1 MLQLLATRWCI
12 CKCNQNLHQID
23 QIKVLV
29 EIPNEL
35 YPPPQCDAKLFFNKN
50 DVIESHF
57 CAWFIFGLFACVW
70 SKKGSH
76 DVGFNVRPYIQEF
89 VYCEQLRGKKIVTII
104 IIRYDS
110 KTLIP
115 FLCSSY

>member
-1 MLQLLATRWCI
+1 M
-12 CKCNQNLHQID
+12 HQID

-29 EIPNEL
+29 GIPNEL
-35 YPPPQCDAKLFFNKN
+35 YPPPQCDAKLFLTRTMWLKITFVF
-50 DVIESHF
+50 DSFLDYLHVF
-57 CAWFIFGLFACVW
+57 DP
-70 SKKGSH
+70 KKGPH
-76 DVGFNVRPYIQEF
+76 DVGFNVWPYIQEF
-89 VYCEQLRGKKIVTII
+89 VYCEQLRGKKIVTIT